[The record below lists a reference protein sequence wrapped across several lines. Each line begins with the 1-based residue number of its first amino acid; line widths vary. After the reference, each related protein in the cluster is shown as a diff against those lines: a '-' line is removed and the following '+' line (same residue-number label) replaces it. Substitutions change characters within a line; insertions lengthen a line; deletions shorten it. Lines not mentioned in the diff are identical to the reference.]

1 MMLLSFD
8 GSPVHPHVELVA
20 LAENA
25 WRLSDDRIPEGD
37 ARRILGYVEERNG
50 EVEIL
55 WMRPRAGDRSSS
67 PRLEE
72 TRAPSSAR
80 LSPESGNEAY
90 REESTWPT

>member
-1 MMLLSFD
+1 MLLSFD

-55 WMRPRAGDRSSS
+55 WMRPRAGDCESFSC
-67 PRLEE
+67 LED
-72 TRAPSSAR
+72 ALAAASAR